1 MKKTIDLCGI
11 GNSLVD
17 IQVNVD
23 DALIEQLQL
32 KKGEMKL
39 SDTGEQEKILAM
51 LKDTKTYLSSGG
63 SAANTIIAFS
73 KFGGKASYMSLLGN
87 DDYGKFYANEF
98 KELDIDLK
106 AQHLDNEKTGTCLIL
121 ITTDSER
128 TMCTNLAATGKY
140 SLEHLD
146 MQMIEDTQW
155 LYIEGYKFSAEA
167 STQAVFKAVEY
178 ARRHN
183 TKIAITFSDG
193 FITSLFKEQLAKV
206 AEQADLI
213 FCNENEA
220 MSFTG
225 AKSID
230 EAFDKLAA
238 TTPNLAVTLG
248 SKGSR
253 ILWKDKRYD
262 IPPYTASPVDSTGA
276 GDMYAAGF
284 LYGVIKENSPVFAGH
299 LGSYAA
305 ARIVSQLGARLK
317 ENHAEIVNQI
327 KQEVKTK

>member
-1 MKKTIDLCGI
+1 MEKSIDLCGI

-17 IQVNVD
+17 IQVSVD

-39 SDTGEQEKILAM
+39 SDTDEQERILAM
-51 LKDTKTYLSSGG
+51 LNDTKTYLSSGG

-73 KFGGKASYMSLLGN
+73 KFGGSSSYLSLLGN

-98 KELDIDLK
+98 KELGIDLK
-106 AQHLDNEKTGTCLIL
+106 AQHLDNEKTGTCLVL
-121 ITTDSER
+121 ITPDSER

-140 SLEHLD
+140 SPEHLD
-146 MQMIEDTQW
+146 MKMIENARW

-167 STQAVFKAVEY
+167 STEAVYKAVEY
-178 ARRHN
+178 ARKHN
-183 TKIAITFSDG
+183 TKIAVTFSDG

-206 AEQADLI
+206 VEHADLI

-225 AKSID
+225 AENID
-230 EAFDKLAA
+230 EAFAQLSASV
-238 TTPNLAVTLG
+238 PNIAVTLG

-253 ILWKDKRYD
+253 IIWEGKRYD
-262 IPPYTASPVDSTGA
+262 IAPYSATPVDSTGA
-276 GDMYAAGF
+276 GDIYAAGF
-284 LYGVIKENSPVFAGH
+284 LYGIIKENSPLFAGH